1 MSKKP
6 EHIHEGNLTIRTAA
20 DAEKYRNITK
30 VTGDLSI
37 NSNAKLDAPALTSV
51 GGDLSINSNAKLD
64 ALTSVGGDLYI
75 YSNAK
80 LDAPA
85 LTSVGGYLSIN
96 SNAKLDAPALTS
108 VGGYLYIYSNAKLDA
123 LTSVGGDLSS
133 VGGDLSINSNAKL
146 DAPALTSVG
155 GDLYISSNAKLD
167 ALTSVGGDLYI
178 YSKGALTAGKL
189 YCGGYEKFKVID
201 GIGCVVLSEKKQGD
215 ITILMCRHSKI
226 KNQKVV
232 GDKFY
237 VAQKGDSNAHGKTIA
252 EAVQEILFKIGPRDV
267 SRYRNMPMHTA
278 KTPSKWALIYRMVT
292 GACQYGTAQFIETR
306 RDLKKEYTLAE
317 ILTLTEG
324 QFGHDRFSETVNAA
338 VAAKGELLSPGAE
351 Q

>member
-108 VGGYLYIYSNAKLDA
+108 VGG
-123 LTSVGGDLSS
+123 
-133 VGGDLSINSNAKL
+133 
-146 DAPALTSVG
+146 
-155 GDLYISSNAKLD
+155 DLYISSNAKLD

-201 GIGCVVLSEKKQGD
+201 DIGCVVLSEKKQGD
-215 ITILMCRHSKI
+215 MTILMCRHSKI

>member
-30 VTGDLSI
+30 VTGYLSI
-37 NSNAKLDAPALTSV
+37 N
-51 GGDLSINSNAKLD
+51 
-64 ALTSVGGDLYI
+64 
-75 YSNAK
+75 SNAK

-108 VGGYLYIYSNAKLDA
+108 VGGGLYI
-123 LTSVGGDLSS
+123 SS
-133 VGGDLSINSNAKL
+133 SAKL

-155 GDLYISSNAKLD
+155 GGLYIYSNVKLD

-201 GIGCVVLSEKKQGD
+201 DIGCVVLSEKKQGD
-215 ITILMCRHSKI
+215 MTILMCRHSKI

-237 VAQKGDSNAHGKTIA
+237 VAQKGEDNAHGKTIA
-252 EAVQEILFKIGPRDV
+252 EATQELLFKIGPRDV
-267 SRYRNMPMHTA
+267 ERFRNMPMHTA

-306 RDLKKEYTLAE
+306 HDLKKEYTLAE

-338 VAAKGELLSPGAE
+338 VAA
-351 Q
+351 